1 MAEIAIAL
9 GIAAFCLIT
18 IFGLLQVGLTSNQN
32 SLGQTTAASLVSA
45 VAADLRAAPP
55 LVSGATSSQTPVF
68 QIALPS
74 PSSSGQTISHVYFAE
89 DGSRTSPG
97 AANARYL
104 ASVGI
109 TPPPPGRRGA
119 TLVRILVTWPAAMN
133 ANALP
138 NQWPARFGG
147 SLEAFMSLNRN

>member
-18 IFGLLQVGLTSNQN
+18 VFGLLQVGLTSNQN
-32 SLGQTTAASLVSA
+32 SLGQTAAASLVSA

-55 LVSGATSSQTPVF
+55 LVSGSTSSQTPVF

-74 PSSSGQTISHVYFAE
+74 AAGQTISHVYFAE
-89 DGSRTSPG
+89 DSSRTSPG

-104 ASVGI
+104 ASVGM
-109 TPPPPGRRGA
+109 TPPASGRRGTTA
-119 TLVRILVTWPAAMN
+119 VRILVTWPAAMN
-133 ANALP
+133 ADALP
-138 NQWPARFGG
+138 NQWPARSGG
-147 SLEAFMSLNRN
+147 FLEAFMALNRN